1 MKSRTS
7 FFNATVLKKDITR
20 FSPVWILYTVILLLR
35 LPELFMGLS
44 YRVSTIKYDLSS
56 AAIFNMIYAAV
67 VAAMVFGDLYKTRLC
82 YSQHAMPLRREG
94 WFLTHC
100 TAGLLFSLVPN
111 LLYSIISALL
121 LKQYYY
127 IALVWLAVNT
137 MQYLFFFGLA
147 VFCAMC
153 AGSRLGMVAIYGICN
168 YFATLLIWFV
178 QEVFISILHGVV
190 WEPEWV
196 KFLTPI
202 FAMQDYYLDIQTS
215 HFNNIVEINGVKA
228 PEIWVYTALVAV
240 IGVALGFFAMLL
252 YRKRNLEVAGDL
264 LALPKLR
271 PVFWVIAA
279 VSAESILFGITY
291 VPFLGLIIGFM
302 AAMML
307 TERTVKVLRWKKIRW
322 ALLMA
327 GVYLACVLL
336 TVWDPLGIH
345 LYVPK
350 ASEIQA
356 LYFNEGDFK
365 ITDTAEMEE
374 YLQLHKG
381 LTKYNDGFAELETD
395 SSVLRVEF
403 CYELK
408 NGKEIRRQY
417 TLDAESTWGKQTKK
431 LTSHWKYVFE
441 TDDWEA
447 FLASVKMVKI
457 EDQTVL
463 QDGAIVEKG
472 IGHPQMEE
480 LLEAM
485 RLDCEEGN
493 MSQEWCFHQNDKNSI
508 RAEIRMF
515 TGWSGA
521 GKTVTIYEDCT
532 HTCQYLDS
540 LLGDVNEG

>member
-35 LPELFMGLS
+35 LPELLMGLS
-44 YRVSTIKYDLSS
+44 YRVSTIKYDLSA
-56 AAIFNMIYAAV
+56 AAIVNMIYAAV
-67 VAAMVFGDLYKTRLC
+67 VVAMVFGDLYKTRLC

-111 LLYSIISALL
+111 LLYSILSALL
-121 LKQYYY
+121 LKQYAY

-168 YFATLLIWFV
+168 YFAELLVWFV
-178 QEVFISILHGVV
+178 QEVFISILHGVL
-190 WEPEWV
+190 WEPEWI
-196 KFLTPI
+196 KFLTPM
-202 FAMQDYYLDIQTS
+202 FAMQDYYLDIKTS
-215 HFNNIVEINGVKA
+215 YVENIVQINGIKA
-228 PEIWVYTALVAV
+228 PEIWVYTALLAV
-240 IGVALGFFAMLL
+240 IGVALGFFALLL

-279 VSAESILFGITY
+279 VSAESILFTITF

-327 GVYLACVLL
+327 GVYLACILL
-336 TVWDPLGIH
+336 TVWDPLGVH
-345 LYVPK
+345 LYVPEVSDVK
-350 ASEIQA
+350 S
-356 LYFNEGDFK
+356 LNFNQVSFNDGKEDYL
-365 ITDTAEMEE
+365 ITDPAQLEE
-374 YLQLHKG
+374 YLQLHEK
-381 LTKYNDGFAELETD
+381 LTEYKTRDTD
-395 SSVLRVEF
+395 SICTDVDFV
-403 CYELK
+403 YELHSGRK
-408 NGKEIRRQY
+408 VIRTYRVDVDSILGQE
-417 TLDAESTWGKQTKK
+417 TAKIL
-431 LTSHWKYVFE
+431 SHWQYVFG
-441 TDDWEA
+441 TDDWESLLDTQYIMIGREYIPNEKVEE
-447 FLASVKMVKI
+447 FLEAVRKDCEAGTMCQYSSFREDKNDVRGVAKLP
-457 EDQTVL
+457 DQTGRYV
-463 QDGAIVEKG
+463 I
-472 IGHPQMEE
+472 
-480 LLEAM
+480 
-485 RLDCEEGN
+485 
-493 MSQEWCFHQNDKNSI
+493 SI
-508 RAEIRMF
+508 EI
-515 TGWSGA
+515 
-521 GKTVTIYEDCT
+521 YNDCT

-540 LLGDVNEG
+540 LLDDVKNG